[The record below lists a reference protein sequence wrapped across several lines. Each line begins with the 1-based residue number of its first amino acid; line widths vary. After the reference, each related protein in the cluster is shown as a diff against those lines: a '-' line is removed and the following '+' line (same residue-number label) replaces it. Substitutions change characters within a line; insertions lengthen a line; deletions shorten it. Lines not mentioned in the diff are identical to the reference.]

1 MIIASCSPNVH
12 QSTEPQLQQCCGCR
26 QGFHGCVS
34 HVCDREAGRKQTL
47 HIIDIIPSKVEAGNF
62 LLRMGGLEYQKSVIV
77 ILRRMWLQM
86 ATKEVLQIRG
96 LSSIPFHRC
105 GQKLPIAVKDGAS
118 SCSVTLTQGVCD
130 TEQVEHWLILR
141 SHCESYALHD
151 TRLQGG
157 PNITYSG
164 KTGGLPARLLKILTN
179 SEKQDRRLGRLT
191 PLNEPK
197 KVPSESFPPTPAPCS
212 FSCPMRSGEVSVYKC
227 HRMGG

>member
-1 MIIASCSPNVH
+1 M
-12 QSTEPQLQQCCGCR
+12 
-26 QGFHGCVS
+26 
-34 HVCDREAGRKQTL
+34 
-47 HIIDIIPSKVEAGNF
+47 
-62 LLRMGGLEYQKSVIV
+62 
-77 ILRRMWLQM
+77 
-86 ATKEVLQIRG
+86 
-96 LSSIPFHRC
+96 
-105 GQKLPIAVKDGAS
+105 
-118 SCSVTLTQGVCD
+118 TLTQGVCD

-227 HRMGG
+227 HRMGGWLNQNWHIFLSHFNFVAISLLERFFPWKDFCVCFICSQFHRSFCGLSASILNQLLPFRSFSCHVFKKALFSLPQP